1 MVQLL
6 DVRKIA
12 FVGSYLPRKCG
23 IATFTHDLARSIT
36 DRHPG
41 TERVV
46 IPITDPEQHYDYGA
60 EARFEVEEQ
69 SRDAY
74 RRAADFL
81 NLNRVDVVS
90 LQHEFGIFGGASGSY
105 VATLLRELDA
115 PVVTTLHT
123 ILDEP
128 SPQQD
133 RVLREVISLSSRLV
147 VMSERGRSF
156 LIDLYGAP
164 RAKVDVIP
172 HGVPD
177 MPFADS
183 SFFKDQYGVEGKQ
196 VLLTFGLLAPNKG
209 IESVLRALP
218 ALVTEFP
225 DLVYVVVG
233 ATHPNL
239 VREQGEAYRLSLI
252 RLTEDLGVRKH
263 VVFFDRFV
271 ELDELLCFIGAADIF
286 ITPYL
291 NPKQITS
298 GVLAYAFGC
307 GKPVISTPYWHAEE
321 LLADERGVLV
331 PFGDPG
337 AIAREAAALLRDDAR
352 RNRMRKRAYL
362 VSRESVWSNAAQRY
376 VESFSAARRGRAGS
390 SRGILG
396 VKMLE
401 QRGDQLPKLRLDHL
415 IRMTDGTG
423 LIQHAAF
430 VVPRL
435 DQGYCTDDNAR
446 ALLLTVELE
455 DLGLDSTELRR
466 LASTYATFVNHALDP
481 GTRRFRNFL
490 SIERRWID
498 TALPDDAHGR
508 ALRALGA
515 VAGRSRQLGLHR
527 WAARLFS
534 ETASATLDS
543 EHPREWALALLGVH
557 DYFRRLHGDSAVER
571 LRTELTGRLLTQFD
585 RHASDDW
592 RWFSDRLTYDNAV
605 LPHALIL
612 SGSFGEDPRAM
623 AVGLDALSWL
633 CRVQQSE
640 AGRFRP
646 IGSNGFYERGGTRA
660 RFDQQPLEAQAT
672 VAACAEA
679 CGATHDPRWLT
690 EARRAFDWFLGR
702 NDLDLEL
709 YDPTTGGCRDGLAMD
724 RTNENQGA
732 ESTLAFLLSV
742 SELTQLEASLVAPR
756 PASEGPA
763 KP

>member
-1 MVQLL
+1 MMQFLE
-6 DVRKIA
+6 VRKIA
-12 FVGSYLPRKCG
+12 FVGSYFPRRCG
-23 IATFTHDLARSIT
+23 IATFTHDLARSIAA
-36 DRHPG
+36 RHPG

-46 IPITDPEQHYDYGA
+46 IPVTDPEQQYDYGP
-60 EARFEVEEQ
+60 EARFEVDEQ

-81 NLNRVDVVS
+81 NLTRVDVVS
-90 LQHEFGIFGGASGSY
+90 LQHEFGIYGGPAGSY

-123 ILDEP
+123 ILDDP

-133 RVLREVISLSSRLV
+133 RVLREIISLSARLV
-147 VMSERGRSF
+147 VMSARGQA
-156 LIDLYGAP
+156 LLTDLYDVP
-164 RAKVDVIP
+164 EAKVDVIP

-183 SFFKDQYGVEGKQ
+183 TFYKDQYGVEGKQ

-218 ALVTEFP
+218 PLVRDFP

-252 RLTEDLGVRKH
+252 RLAEDLGVRKH

-331 PFGDPG
+331 PFGDSG
-337 AIAREAAALLRDDAR
+337 AIAAETAALLRDEAR

-362 VSRESVWSNAAQRY
+362 LSRESVWSNAAQRY
-376 VESFSAARRGRAGS
+376 VETFAAARRGRAGS
-390 SRGILG
+390 SRGVLG
-396 VKMLE
+396 VKTLD
-401 QRGDQLPKLRLDHL
+401 QRSDQLPRLRLDHL
-415 IRMTDGTG
+415 MRMTDGVG
-423 LIQHAAF
+423 LFQHAAF
-430 VVPRL
+430 VVPRR
-435 DQGYCTDDNAR
+435 DEGYCTDDNAR
-446 ALLLTVELE
+446 ALLLTVLLE
-455 DLGLDSTELRR
+455 NSGLDSTEVRR
-466 LASTYATFVNHALDP
+466 LASTYAAFVNHAFDAE
-481 GTRRFRNFL
+481 TRRFRNFMSL
-490 SIERRWID
+490 DHRWID
-498 TALPDDAHGR
+498 PSRPDDAHGR

-515 VAGRSRQLGLHR
+515 VAGRSRQLGLRR
-527 WAARLFS
+527 WAARLFA
-534 ETASATLDS
+534 EASSIVLES
-543 EHPREWALALLGVH
+543 EHPRDWAFALLGVH
-557 DYFRRLHGDSAVER
+557 DYFRRLQGDSAVER
-571 LRTELTGRLLTQFD
+571 LRTELTNRLLTQFD
-585 RHASDDW
+585 LNASGDW
-592 RWFSDRLTYDNAV
+592 RWFSERLTYDNAV
-605 LPHALIL
+605 LPHALVL
-612 SGSFGEDPRAM
+612 SGGMGEDPRAI
-623 AVGLDALSWL
+623 AVGLESLRWL
-633 CRVQQSE
+633 CQVQQSE

-646 IGSNGFYERGGTRA
+646 IGSNGFCVRGGKRA
-660 RFDQQPLEAQAT
+660 QFDQQPLEAQAT
-672 VAACAEA
+672 VAACAAA
-679 CGATHDPRWLT
+679 CATTSDPFWLV

-732 ESTLAFLLSV
+732 ESTLAFLLSL
-742 SELTQLEASLVAPR
+742 SELTQLEASLVEPR
-756 PASEGPA
+756 HTGERPPRS
-763 KP
+763 